1 MEVHARPVLSENFN
15 DTAEFKVFWIVL
27 GKLRRAVA
35 GVLESDSVRSYSV
48 QMCVVRSL
56 LKASCVPNE

>member
-48 QMCVVRSL
+48 QMCVVRSR
-56 LKASCVPNE
+56 